1 MPAGRIRVAV
11 RQGDGEAVEGERF
24 VPAVS
29 ELVLDVDG
37 APVEVRR
44 FDVAAQ
50 LVVGLTGAV
59 PGQGLTATVAETAVK
74 GG

>member
-44 FDVAAQ
+44 FGVAAQ

-59 PGQGLTATVAETAVK
+59 PGQGLTATVAETPVE